1 MRPTDVSTPARLAHL
16 TKDGRGYPILATVSR
31 SHSGVDFGA
40 LSELRKLALATF
52 NWCGVCGL
60 PFGAEARWQVAMTAP
75 DDDRPLHQLEFGEA
89 PVHEICAI
97 YAAQVCLYLS
107 SPGGRMGDELRKGQ
121 VREPIVRIVGFAH
134 TVDVQARES
143 QLQGGTF
150 VLHFSHAG
158 RTDSITYTRP
168 TELADRYWELLANET
183 MPVTTPAERT
193 LIDLFNRVEDGG
205 GTVTGAAVMAGA
217 AFARDI
223 FRVQGMDAF
232 NRQAYQGFAA
242 LLLHDEAC
250 RDFTGCKDE
259 AAGAVALWLLER
271 GDDLPQVL
279 RQWRRTGRRQVRL
292 LKADRQ
298 RPVASGRRRRERAAS
313 R

>member
-1 MRPTDVSTPARLAHL
+1 MRPRDVTTPARLAHL
-16 TKDGRGYPILATVSR
+16 TRDGRDYPILATVSR

-52 NWCGVCGL
+52 DWCGVCGL
-60 PFGAEARWQVAMTAP
+60 PFGAEARWQVVMTAA

-89 PVHEICAI
+89 PVHEICAV
-97 YAAQVCLYLS
+97 YAAQVCPYLS

-121 VREPIVRIVGFAH
+121 VREPIVRMVGFAH
-134 TVDVQARES
+134 TTDIRARES
-143 QLQGGTF
+143 QLQYGTF

-158 RTDSITYTRP
+158 RVDSIAYTRP
-168 TELADRYWELLANET
+168 DELGDRYRELLVNET
-183 MPVTTPAERT
+183 VPEATPAEWT
-193 LIDLFNRVEDGG
+193 LIGLFNRVDDDG

-223 FRVQGMDAF
+223 FRVQGMHVF

-250 RDFTGCKDE
+250 RDFTGCEDDGPGQGG
-259 AAGAVALWLLER
+259 AA
-271 GDDLPQVL
+271 
-279 RQWRRTGRRQVRL
+279 RRAPRRPLAGWCRW
-292 LKADRQ
+292 
-298 RPVASGRRRRERAAS
+298 
-313 R
+313 

>member
-52 NWCGVCGL
+52 DWCGVCGL

-75 DDDRPLHQLEFGEA
+75 DDDRPLLQLEFGEA

-97 YAAQVCLYLS
+97 YAAQVCPYLS

-121 VREPIVRIVGFAH
+121 VREPIVRIVAFAH

-143 QLQGGTF
+143 QLQRGTF

-158 RTDSITYTRP
+158 RTDSITYARP
-168 TELADRYWELLANET
+168 TELADRYRELLANET
-183 MPVTTPAERT
+183 MPETTPAERT
-193 LIDLFNRVEDGG
+193 LIGLFNRVDDDADP
-205 GTVTGAAVMAGA
+205 VTGAAVMAGA

-223 FRVQGMDAF
+223 FRVQGMDVF

-242 LLLHDEAC
+242 SRSLSSTITC
-250 RDFTGCKDE
+250 
-259 AAGAVALWLLER
+259 AVHRSFHL
-271 GDDLPQVL
+271 
-279 RQWRRTGRRQVRL
+279 T
-292 LKADRQ
+292 
-298 RPVASGRRRRERAAS
+298 ASESWSA
-313 R
+313 